1 MAKPR
6 QKTDVRKL
14 PDSGGG
20 VNTEWLERMK
30 RSGALKQYDSIEE
43 MREARAQRTKRGVV
57 EKPAHLLPDDH
68 FRKRKRSNITLDPTA
83 LAIAKKLAGGNISRG
98 IERALFHYHDCPRT
112 DRRHSR
118 EKA

>member
-6 QKTDVRKL
+6 KMADVRKL
-14 PDSGGG
+14 SDSGGG
-20 VNTEWLERMK
+20 VNPEWLERMK
-30 RSGALKQYDSIEE
+30 RTGALKQYDSFEE
-43 MREARAQRTKRGVV
+43 MQAARAARKRRGVV

-68 FRKRKRSNITLDPTA
+68 FRKRKRANITLDPTA

-112 DRRHSR
+112 DRRR
-118 EKA
+118 AKDGA